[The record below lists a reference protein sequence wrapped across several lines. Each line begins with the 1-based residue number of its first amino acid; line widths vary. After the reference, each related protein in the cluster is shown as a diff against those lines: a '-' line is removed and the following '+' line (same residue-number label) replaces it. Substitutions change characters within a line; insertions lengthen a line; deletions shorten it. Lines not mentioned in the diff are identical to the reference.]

1 MDWKTLL
8 AYISGSV
15 DQELLLRNAY
25 LVAENRILRD
35 QIKGRVQLSDA
46 ERLTLSEI
54 GRKLGKKALE
64 EVAHIV
70 KPDTIL
76 AWQRKLTAD
85 KFDGSS
91 QRKLPGRP
99 RVDKELE
106 DLVVQM
112 AKENRSWG
120 YDRQAGALAH
130 LGYDISDQTVGNI
143 LKRRRVPPAPE
154 RRKTTSWKAFIRTH
168 MDVLWATDFF
178 TTDVWTLGGL
188 VTCYML
194 FFIHVE
200 TRHVHIAGV
209 TAHPNEAWMMQMA
222 RNLTMDEWGVL
233 KPGQYLI
240 HDRDTKFC
248 AAFKQMLEDA
258 SIKRVPLPPRS
269 PWLNAF
275 AERWIQ
281 SVKTEVLSRMI
292 LFGERSLRHVLSE
305 YVVHHHA
312 ERPHQ
317 GKGNVILFPSA
328 QVESDSDSPVERR
341 ERLGGLLNYYHR
353 KAA

>member
-15 DQELLLRNAY
+15 DEELLLRNEY
-25 LVAENRILRD
+25 LVAEHRILRD

-46 ERLTLSEI
+46 ERQTLAEI
-54 GRKLGKKALE
+54 GKKLGKQGLE
-64 EVAHIV
+64 EIAKAA

-76 AWQRKLTAD
+76 GWHRKLVAQ
-85 KFDGSS
+85 KFDGSN
-91 QRKLPGRP
+91 QCQPRGRP
-99 RVDKELE
+99 RVEKDME
-106 DLVVQM
+106 DLVVEM
-112 AKENRSWG
+112 AKANRSWG
-120 YDRQAGALAH
+120 YDRLAGALAA

-143 LKRRRVPPAPE
+143 LKRRGLPPAPE
-154 RRKTTSWKAFIRTH
+154 RKKTSTWREFIRTH

-178 TTDVWTLGGL
+178 STEVWTLGGL
-188 VTCYML
+188 VTFYVL
-194 FFIHVE
+194 FFIKLD
-200 TRHVHIAGV
+200 TREVHIAGV
-209 TAHPNEAWMMQMA
+209 TSTPNEQWMKQIA
-222 RNLTMDEWGVL
+222 RNLTMEEWGVL

-240 HDRDTKFC
+240 HDGDRKFC
-248 AAFKQMLEDA
+248 AAFNQMLDDA
-258 SIKRVPLPPRS
+258 GVKRVPLPPRS

-292 LFGERSLRHVLSE
+292 LFGEKSLRYVLTE
-305 YVVHHHA
+305 YLAHYHT

-317 GKGNVILFPSA
+317 GKGNVMLFPSA
-328 QVESDSDSPVERR
+328 QAASDSERMIECR
-341 ERLGGLLNYYHR
+341 ERLGGLLRYYHH